1 MGRKKK
7 KRSKPGEVS
16 VKRPRSL
23 ARYVLW
29 TGVLATTLL
38 LPPAAGAVLPR
49 NLEHSSFEE
58 FAAGK
63 ARGVGIDS
71 EGVLRAAPA
80 LVRFAALDAERV
92 WALADGPDG
101 SLYAGTGDGGQV
113 VRIRDSGET
122 DLVFDSPE
130 VAVHAALL
138 DDRGHL
144 VIGTSPGGLVYR
156 LDGDGAPVLTA
167 ETGSRYVWD
176 LALDEKGRVLAALGE
191 PGGVMR
197 VSGHGSLDTLWSSSE
212 RHVMALL
219 PTGKRLFAGT
229 AGPRQGAVENGGEKN
244 SDRAVR
250 SGRLYEL
257 GPEPGQHRLVCET
270 AFDEVNGIAAAGE
283 GQLLISALSERTGS
297 DEEQTRSAV
306 LLVHA
311 TGALTTLWQTGAP
324 IFDLQPEAGGSFLAA
339 ADGDGQLVRLFPDR
353 GEFEVVARL
362 DSLSPNRLLANRQG
376 VFVGAGQSGDI
387 WRLAP
392 HFADGEFLSQV
403 EDLELNS
410 RWGRIE
416 WDADTPAGTGLTVQT
431 RSGNSAEPDP
441 TWSEWSPNLRMGA
454 AITSPPARYLQYR
467 LLLHASPDAS
477 PEVRRVAFSAQQTNL
492 APRIVELRTYPFR
505 PRQSGGNGSPQQ
517 VAAGAASQGRD
528 PRRPTQRKSLRMVR
542 WKARDP
548 NGDKLAYDIFLRGD
562 GQSEWKL
569 VKENTARNSLLWDT
583 EHMPEGRTQLKLVVS
598 DRPDN
603 PAQSAL
609 QHERISDPFLLDNS
623 PPVVELRAVGRRTP
637 EVEVE
642 ITDSVS
648 EVRRAQYSIDYG
660 ETVYQI
666 EPADGMFDSPRESAR
681 FTLED
686 LAPGE
691 HVIAVQAWD
700 RLDNIGS
707 RQVIVNVE

>member
-1 MGRKKK
+1 MT
-7 KRSKPGEVS
+7 
-16 VKRPRSL
+16 RPRAL
-23 ARYVLW
+23 ARHGLW
-29 TGVLATTLL
+29 TGVLAITLL
-38 LPPAAGAVLPR
+38 MPPSAGAVLPR

-80 LVRFAALDAERV
+80 LVRFADLDAERV
-92 WALADGPDG
+92 WTLAGGPDG
-101 SLYAGTGDGGQV
+101 SLYAGTGDGGRV
-113 VRIRDSGET
+113 VRVRESGET
-122 DLVFDSPE
+122 DLFFDSPE
-130 VAVHAALL
+130 IAVHAALF
-138 DDRGHL
+138 DRRGHL
-144 VIGTSPGGLVYR
+144 AIGTSPGGLVYR
-156 LDGDGAPVLTA
+156 LDADGNPALTV

-176 LALDEKGRVLAALGE
+176 LALDEKGRLLAALGE
-191 PGGVMR
+191 PGGVVR
-197 VSGHGSLDTLWSSSE
+197 LSADGRLDTLWSSSE

-219 PTGKRLFAGT
+219 PRGKRLFAST
-229 AGPRQGAVENGGEKN
+229 AGPRQDAEENGGETN
-244 SDRAVR
+244 HDGGVYA
-250 SGRLYEL
+250 GRLYEL
-257 GPEPGQHRLVCET
+257 GPEPGRHRLVCES
-270 AFDEVNGIAAAGE
+270 AFDEVNRIAAAEE
-283 GQLLISALSERTGS
+283 GQLLISALSERSGS
-297 DEEQTRSAV
+297 DEEKTRSAV

-324 IFDLQPEAGGSFLAA
+324 IFDLQPEASGSFLAA
-339 ADGDGQLVRLFPDR
+339 AGGDGQLVRLFPER

-362 DSLSPNRLLANRQG
+362 DSLSPNRLLANPQG
-376 VFVGAGQSGDI
+376 TFVGAGQSGDI
-387 WRLAP
+387 WRLSP
-392 HFADGEFLSQV
+392 RFADGEFLSQV

-416 WDADTPAGTGLTVQT
+416 WDADTPAGTGLSVQT

-441 TWSEWSPNLRMGA
+441 TWSEWSPKLRMGGP
-454 AITSPPARYLQYR
+454 ITSPPARYLQYR
-467 LLLHASPDAS
+467 LILHASPDAS

-505 PRQSGGNGSPQQ
+505 PRQSGGDGSPEQ
-517 VAAGAASQGRD
+517 VAARAASQGRD
-528 PRRPTQRKSLRMVR
+528 PGRPAQRKSLRMVR
-542 WKARDP
+542 WQARDP
-548 NGDKLAYDIFLRGD
+548 NGDKLTYDIFLRGD

-603 PAQSAL
+603 PAESAL

-642 ITDSVS
+642 ITDRVS
-648 EVRRAQYSIDYG
+648 DVRRAQYSIDYG

-666 EPADGMFDSPRESAR
+666 EPDDGMFDSPRESAR
-681 FTLED
+681 FTLEN
-686 LAPGE
+686 LTPGE

>member
-1 MGRKKK
+1 MT
-7 KRSKPGEVS
+7 
-16 VKRPRSL
+16 RPRAL
-23 ARYVLW
+23 ARFGLW
-29 TGVLATTLL
+29 TGALAATLL
-38 LPPAAGAVLPR
+38 VPQAAGAVLPR

-80 LVRFAALDAERV
+80 LIRFAALDAERV

-113 VRIRDSGET
+113 ARIRDSGET
-122 DLVFDSPE
+122 ELVFDSPE
-130 VAVHAALL
+130 VSVHAALF
-138 DDRGHL
+138 DRRGHL

-156 LDGDGAPVLTA
+156 LDGDGAPVLTV

-191 PGGVMR
+191 PGGVVR
-197 VSGHGSLDTLWSSSE
+197 LSAGGKLDTLWSSSE

-219 PTGKRLFAGT
+219 PSGKHLFAST
-229 AGPRQGAVENGGEKN
+229 AGPRQDGGENGGEAN
-244 SDRAVR
+244 PGGAVHA
-250 SGRLYEL
+250 GRLYEL
-257 GPEPGQHRLVCET
+257 GPEPGRHRLVCET
-270 AFDEVNGIAAAGE
+270 AFDEVNRIAAAGE
-283 GQLLISALSERTGS
+283 GKLLISALSEGSGS
-297 DEEQTRSAV
+297 DQEKTRSAV

-311 TGALTTLWQTGAP
+311 TGALTTLWKTGDP
-324 IFDLQPEAGGSFLAA
+324 VFDLQPEAGGSFLAA
-339 ADGDGQLVRLFPDR
+339 AGGDGQLVRLFPDR

-362 DSLSPNRLLANRQG
+362 DSLSPNRLLATAQG
-376 VFVGAGQSGDI
+376 IFVGAGQSGDI
-387 WRLAP
+387 WRLSP
-392 HFADGEFLSQV
+392 HFAGEGEFLSQV

-416 WDADTPAGTGLTVQT
+416 WDADTPAGTGLSVQT

-441 TWSEWSPNLRMGA
+441 SWSEWSPELRMGA

-467 LLLHASPDAS
+467 LVLRASPDAS
-477 PEVRRVAFSAQQTNL
+477 PEVRRVSFSAQQTNL

-505 PRQSGGNGSPQQ
+505 PRQSGGDGSSEQA
-517 VAAGAASQGRD
+517 AAGAASPGRD
-528 PRRPTQRKSLRMVR
+528 PRRPVPRKSLRMVR

-548 NGDKLAYDIFLRGD
+548 NGDKLTYDIFLRGD

-569 VKENTARNSLLWDT
+569 VKENAARNSLLWDT

-603 PAQSAL
+603 PAESAL

-623 PPVVELRAVGRRTP
+623 PPVVELRAVGRRIP

-648 EVRRAQYSIDYG
+648 DVRRAQYSIDYG

-681 FTLED
+681 FTLEN